1 MGVKTFLLIMKS
13 ISIIGFLALLIT
25 VSLSSFKPDTRTHKL
40 VEEED
45 YDTLNFQSMTVSG
58 IKLNGNYG
66 SILEKLGSPDSVRKE
81 ETPDAQSSNH
91 FEVYIYGKDYFFV
104 MDDNISGFELVT
116 PRFKIDN
123 LGDLKVGD
131 SMSKV
136 KKRFPKSYKLRDVDN
151 SEEDWV
157 TTISVQFG
165 TSDSFLEIIV
175 QKDKIVSLTT
185 VTDDGTDS
193 E

>member
-1 MGVKTFLLIMKS
+1 
-13 ISIIGFLALLIT
+13 
-25 VSLSSFKPDTRTHKL
+25 
-40 VEEED
+40 
-45 YDTLNFQSMTVSG
+45 
-58 IKLNGNYG
+58 
-66 SILEKLGSPDSVRKE
+66 
-81 ETPDAQSSNH
+81 
-91 FEVYIYGKDYFFV
+91 VYIYGKDYFFV